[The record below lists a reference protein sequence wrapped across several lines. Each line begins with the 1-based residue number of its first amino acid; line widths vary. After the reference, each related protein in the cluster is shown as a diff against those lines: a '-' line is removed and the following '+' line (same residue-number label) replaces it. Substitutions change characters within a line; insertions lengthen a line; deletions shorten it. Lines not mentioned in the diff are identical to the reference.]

1 MKKPTWF
8 VYIAI
13 CVDGTYY
20 SGVTTDVHR
29 RINEHNS
36 SAKGARY
43 TRSRRPTR
51 LIYQEGAKNRS
62 IASKREFAIKQM
74 TRSQKEL
81 LVETTSPKIR

>member
-13 CVDGTYY
+13 CADGTYY

-36 SAKGARY
+36 SVKGARY
-43 TRSRRPTR
+43 TRSRRPTK
-51 LIYQEGAKNRS
+51 LIYQERAKNRS
-62 IASKREFAIKQM
+62 AASKREFAIKQM
-74 TRSQKEL
+74 TRFQKEQL
-81 LVETTSPKIR
+81 IKTTSSKIR